1 MQRYN
6 CKDTRMSI
14 NKMFCVCFAAVL
26 LTTGCSTDKAN
37 EWFVTHNGNM
47 PSNERIAQISVGD
60 TRDEVSRVLG
70 APSSVVSFDK
80 NTWIYMSSDVR
91 RIAFFAPEEINRDV
105 LTIKFNDEGE
115 VVAVNRLNKQ
125 NGQEIAVNTDETKA
139 YGQNPGFFQ
148 KYFGGVGQYN
158 PFGLVNSSQL

>member
-1 MQRYN
+1 MSTYKIALLLGVGLFLTSA
-6 CKDTRMSI
+6 CSKDLFI
-14 NKMFCVCFAAVL
+14 
-26 LTTGCSTDKAN
+26 
-37 EWFVTHNGNM
+37 THNGNM
-47 PSNERIAQISVGD
+47 PSEERIAQIEPGIDKNTVLQ
-60 TRDEVSRVLG
+60 TLG

-158 PFGLVNSSQL
+158 PFGRVNSSQL